1 MLKYK
6 NRQNQEGEVDSEEA
20 PTQESVCIS
29 AAEGHWAL
37 RSYEE

>member
-6 NRQNQEGEVDSEEA
+6 NGQNQEGEVDSEEA

-29 AAEGHWAL
+29 AAEGHRAV
-37 RSYEE
+37 RSYKK

>member
-20 PTQESVCIS
+20 PTQESASLLLKDI
-29 AAEGHWAL
+29 GH
-37 RSYEE
+37 